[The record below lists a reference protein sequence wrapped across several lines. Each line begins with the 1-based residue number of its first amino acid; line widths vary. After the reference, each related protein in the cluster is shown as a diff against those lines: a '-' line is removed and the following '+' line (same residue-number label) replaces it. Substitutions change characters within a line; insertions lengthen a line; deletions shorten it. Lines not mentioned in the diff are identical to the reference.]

1 MASRFVGSALIA
13 WGAVLLASGVAAAQ
27 EVPEPRAGAAEAPF
41 RASIEYGLTTF
52 TGGGAAP
59 DPWHTVSAELSRKT
73 APVTLVARTNYAH
86 RFGQDGYQ
94 VEADA
99 YPRISRRFYG
109 YLNAGY
115 SPSDIFPELRYGAEL
130 YGGFGRGGEASLGAR
145 RLEFAD
151 EGVTIYTGSLG
162 AYTGNYYLSA
172 RPYVTPR
179 DDGTARS
186 GTILVR
192 RYLAD
197 GDSHVTFSAGAGT
210 APTESPLEFELGRTQ
225 SYRAALYGRLP
236 LRTGLA
242 LRWSA
247 GYEREELTRGQSR
260 DRMGAGIGA
269 ETRF

>member
-1 MASRFVGSALIA
+1 MMATRLALIA
-13 WGAVLLASGVAAAQ
+13 CLAAGAAGAQ
-27 EVPEPRAGAAEAPF
+27 EVPDPREAAAETPF
-41 RASIEYGLTTF
+41 RASVEYGLTTF
-52 TGGGAAP
+52 TGGDAAP
-59 DPWHTVSAELSRKT
+59 DAWHTVTAELSRKS

-94 VEADA
+94 VEAEA

-115 SPSDIFPELRYGAEL
+115 SPSSIFPELRYGAEL
-130 YGGFGRGGEASLGAR
+130 YGAFGRGGEASLGAR

-151 EGVTIYTGSLG
+151 EGVTILTGSLG
-162 AYTGNYYLSA
+162 AYTGRYYLSA

-192 RYLAD
+192 RYLSD

-225 SYRAALYGRLP
+225 SYRAALYGRFP

-260 DRMGAGIGA
+260 DRLAAGIGA